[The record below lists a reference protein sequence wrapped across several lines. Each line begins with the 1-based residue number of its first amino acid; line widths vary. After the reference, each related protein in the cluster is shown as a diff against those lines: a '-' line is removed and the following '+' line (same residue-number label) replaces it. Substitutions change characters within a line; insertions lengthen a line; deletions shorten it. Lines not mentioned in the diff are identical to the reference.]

1 MTLRITR
8 ERGSRFRAN
17 LRLEGR
23 VVAEWA
29 ALLERECL
37 GLLLSRGA
45 VRLDLAGVV
54 FVDRA
59 GVEVLRRLSHM
70 GVEIH
75 CQSRLIASV
84 LEGEGVHVTVDG
96 DSANDGRS

>member
-23 VVAEWA
+23 LVAEWA

-37 GLLLSRGA
+37 DLLLSRGA
-45 VRLDLAGVV
+45 VRLNLSGVV

-59 GVEVLRRLSHM
+59 GVEVLRRVSHM

-75 CQSRLIASV
+75 CRSRLIASV
-84 LEGEGVHVTVDG
+84 LEGEEVHVTVDA
-96 DSANDGRS
+96 DSAGDGRP

>member
-8 ERGSRFRAN
+8 EKGRRSRTR

-23 VVAEWA
+23 LVAEGT
-29 ALLERECL
+29 ALLKSECL
-37 GLLLSRGA
+37 DLLLTRDE
-45 VRLDLAGVV
+45 VLIDLAGVV

-59 GVEVLRRLSHM
+59 GVEVLRRLARA

-75 CQSRLIASV
+75 CPSRLIASV
-84 LEGEGVHVTVDG
+84 LEGEGVHVTVDTHAA
-96 DSANDGRS
+96 DEGRP

>member
-8 ERGSRFRAN
+8 ARGSRFRAN

-23 VVAEWA
+23 LVAEWA

-37 GLLLSRGA
+37 DLLLSRGA

-84 LEGEGVHVTVDG
+84 LEGEGVHVTVDAE
-96 DSANDGRS
+96 SAGDGRP